1 MLASLL
7 LQAPFCAS
15 AQNTLTPSPQ
25 MAVVATSSCYLRTS
39 ADYTSELETQ
49 ALMGALVEITGSQGY
64 WRQVKTNYPR
74 PLWVNELSLMELSDV
89 HQYLVADK
97 YIVSYAGVVY
107 ALAEPAKYSA
117 RVCDLVLGDV
127 LRMAHDGGGAAVK
140 ENGYAKALL
149 PDEREVWVPEEV
161 LAPYGEWVSSRELTE
176 QNVVSSALDFLGV
189 PYFWGGFSI
198 KGVDC
203 SGLSGQAYLLNGL
216 MLPRNASQQVKCGV
230 EVPLGHNND
239 KLENLR
245 MGDLLFFGRAA
256 CDGKKEAIT
265 HVGIYIG
272 NGKMIHSSQVVRI
285 NSLVAG
291 SNDYYKRNI
300 LHARRIIGHE
310 SEGAPVRRLSLE
322 FLPGSP
328 VE

>member
-1 MLASLL
+1 MAASLL

-15 AQNTLTPSPQ
+15 AQNTSASSPK
-25 MAVVATSSCYLRTS
+25 MAVVATSTCYLRTS

-49 ALMGALVEITGSQGY
+49 ALMGALVEITGSQSY

-74 PLWVNELSLMELSDV
+74 PLWVNELSLRELTDV
-89 HQYLVADK
+89 HHYLAADK
-97 YIVSYAGVVY
+97 YIVSYAGVAY
-107 ALAEPAKYSA
+107 ALAQPAQYSA

-127 LRMAHDGGGAAVK
+127 LRMAYDDGGAAVQ

-149 PDEREVWVPEEV
+149 PDEREVWVPVDV
-161 LAPYGEWVSSRELTE
+161 LAPYGEWVNSRELTGK
-176 QNVVSSALDFLGV
+176 NVVASALDFLGV

-203 SGLSGQAYLLNGL
+203 SGLSGLAYMLNGL
-216 MLPRNASQQVKCGV
+216 ILPRNASQQVKCGV

-239 KLENLR
+239 KLEKLR
-245 MGDLLFFGRAA
+245 KGDLLFFGRAA
-256 CDGKKEAIT
+256 ENGKKEAIT

-272 NGKMIHSSQVVRI
+272 DGKMIHSSQVVRI

-310 SEGAPVRRLSLE
+310 LEGAPVKRLSLE
-322 FLPGSP
+322 ILPCSP